1 MNQKRVTQ
9 IILILALLGVA
20 LSAYTLAYK
29 YGVAAADFC
38 TINATFDCGIVNQSS
53 YSVLFGIPVSAL
65 GIIGYGFIALAAV
78 LKLFSPLDKSLT
90 NFLVV
95 ASIGAL
101 AFSLY
106 LSGIEAFVLH
116 AWCLLCLASQAIII
130 VLTGFVFKL
139 RTYDK

>member
-9 IILILALLGVA
+9 IILVLALLGVA
-20 LSAYTLAYK
+20 LSAFTLAYK
-29 YGVAAADFC
+29 YGVASADFC
-38 TINATFDCGIVNQSS
+38 TINETFDCGTVNQSS
-53 YSVLFGIPVSAL
+53 YSVLLGIPVSAL

-90 NFLVV
+90 NFLTI
-95 ASIGAL
+95 AAIGAL

-106 LSGIEAFVLH
+106 LSGIEEFVLH
-116 AWCLLCLASQAIII
+116 TWCLLCIGSQAIII
-130 VLTGFVFKL
+130 ILTGFVLKL